1 MSLFAVLEREVTRI
15 SKTVRRREGKKRLVG
30 NYLGG
35 TIESLRG
42 GQGSGM
48 ESTMFHGS
56 RGGLENMFGSVR
68 GHQEDIILF
77 IRGCCKVEILRV
89 GE

>member
-1 MSLFAVLEREVTRI
+1 MSLFAMMEREVTRI
-15 SKTVRRREGKKRLVG
+15 SKTVRRREGK
-30 NYLGG
+30 NTYLGG
-35 TIESLRG
+35 TIESLRW

-48 ESTMFHGS
+48 EGTMFQGS

-68 GHQEDIILF
+68 GHQENIILF